1 MLKIAFLFLTI
12 TNIVHEDYWRDFF
25 RNHDDKYSILVHAKE
40 QVSSNSWFKQFEMPY
55 KVENSWARTM
65 KAQLALLKEALKDPH
80 NEMFIFCSQNCIPL
94 QSFNFIYDELINTR
108 MSTFRYEQ
116 NPHADPKRSCYEAHR
131 DFQPIPLEHQYKNS
145 QWIILN
151 REHAEMMVND
161 KNCLI
166 DFISRFPHDQEHYP
180 SIFLALREKLNEV
193 HKCEKTMVVWH
204 LDARPPHIFRD
215 LTINNEDRNIL
226 LEAIKYGVFFV
237 RKIDEH
243 CDLSPIEHL
252 LDYRSSSPAI
262 R

>member
-12 TNIVHEDYWRDFF
+12 TNIVHENYWRDFF
-25 RNHDDKYSILVHAKE
+25 RNHDDQYSILVHAKE
-40 QVSSNSWFKQFEMPY
+40 QVSPKSWFKQFEMPY

-65 KAQLALLKEALKDPH
+65 RTQIALLKEALKDPY

-94 QSFNFIYDELINTR
+94 QSFDFIYEELISSR

-131 DFQPIPLEHQYKNS
+131 DFRPIPLEQQYKNS

-151 REHAEMMVND
+151 REHAQMMVD
-161 KNCLI
+161 DQKII
-166 DFISRFPHDQEHYP
+166 DFISRYPHDQEHYP
-180 SIFLALREKLNEV
+180 SIFLGLHNRLHEV

-215 LTINNEDRNIL
+215 LSIDEDRNL
-226 LEAIKYGVFFV
+226 LIEAITYGLFFV
-237 RKIDEH
+237 RKIDEQ
-243 CDLSPIEHL
+243 CDLSPIDHL
-252 LDYRSSSPAI
+252 LDYRSSSPAA